1 MHKKYA
7 KDGLA
12 AVSVHLEVEKD
23 KDGAGRARA
32 LKFLESQGAE
42 FTNVYLDEL
51 LAVWSDKLRTSSPPL
66 LYVFDRD
73 NRVVRRFSGEEKDTP
88 IDHAAIEKLVQELL
102 KK

>member
-12 AVSVHLEVEKD
+12 AVSVHLEVEAND
-23 KDGAGRARA
+23 AAGRARA
-32 LKFLESQGAE
+32 LKFLEQVGAD
-42 FTNVYLDEL
+42 FTNVRLDEKFE
-51 LAVWSDKLRTSSPPL
+51 VFQDKLRLSSPPL
-66 LYVFDRD
+66 IYVFDRD
-73 NRVVRRFSGEEKDTP
+73 NRVVKRFSGEEKDTP